1 MADNQPQPD
10 PFAEGLWVLDDT
22 GKNLKFIPEEEL
34 DRNFTERTDNKFLKE
49 TSPEAITEYLSTLT
63 ATQEKIHDDL
73 RDLGWN
79 CAAIHNFLTILGNV
93 QLYNCAKLCKKWYTE
108 SEIDRLDALGNQ
120 NVMDFSHLKRGL
132 ASSADEDYQMQ
143 LYLLEEVKRRRL
155 IMLGEK

>member
-1 MADNQPQPD
+1 MADNQHQPD

-22 GKNLKFIPEEEL
+22 GKNLGFMREEEL
-34 DRNFTERTDNKFLKE
+34 DRNFTELADNTLVEE
-49 TSPEAITEYLSTLT
+49 TSPEAITKYLCTLT
-63 ATQEKIHDDL
+63 ATQTKIHDDL

-79 CAAIHNFLTILGNV
+79 YAAIHNFLTILENA
-93 QLYNCAKLCKKWYTE
+93 QLYNCAMLRKKGYTE

-120 NVMDFSHLKRGL
+120 NLMDFSHLKRGL
-132 ASSADEDYQMQ
+132 ASLADEKYQMQ